1 MRNNSVFLK
10 YYTKNLLDYTGNMR
24 LLHHAIVLQTPTT
37 QRNGYIFFDQ
47 QLGTIHAHVHKKG
60 RTCDLSRGALIEYS
74 PHVNGSWHSA
84 KYVEVVA
91 VPQQWAVKNIWFL
104 HHALELVDFFVPRNH
119 KAENI
124 FSLMEMLYQPLSNEI
139 DIPFFQKLFLC
150 KFFIMIGMYPEP
162 RDAHDREFLSLV
174 VSGIDSQGESFPDE
188 QKYVFL
194 EKKMIQWLRECILL
208 HPHADRL
215 KTMIMEPWCA
225 YEKNNSSF

>member
-1 MRNNSVFLK
+1 MI
-10 YYTKNLLDYTGNMR
+10 
-24 LLHHAIVLQTPTT
+24 LLHHAIVLQTPTM

-47 QLGTIHAHVHKKG
+47 QLGTINAHLQTRGNK
-60 RTCDLSRGALIEYS
+60 RELSRGALIEYS
-74 PHVNGSWHSA
+74 PQVAGNWYSA
-84 KYVEVVA
+84 QAVEVVA
-91 VPQQWAVKNIWFL
+91 IPQQWVVKNIWFL
-104 HHALELVDFFVPRNH
+104 HHALELIDFFVPRSH

-124 FSLMEMLYQPLSNEI
+124 FGLMEALYQPLSDEI

-162 RDAHDREFLSLV
+162 RDMHDRELLSLV
-174 VSGIDSQGESFPDE
+174 VSGIDPEGSYLLDE

-225 YEKNNSSF
+225 YEKNNSSL